1 MVDVRPH
8 EYDPVAQPELFEGVM
23 ARRVI
28 AFLIDLVVIA
38 VPLFL
43 FGVFIV
49 MFGIVTLGLGFLLFF
64 VYWPIMVVWALLYYG
79 LTLGSARSATIG
91 MRMVDIELRTWY
103 GAPSYFVLGA
113 THGLG
118 YWLSTTFLT
127 PLILLIALFND
138 RRRLLHDIVLGTVVV
153 NSAAR
158 ASMLRGRP
166 L

>member
-1 MVDVRPH
+1 MSDVRPH
-8 EYDPVAQPELFEGVM
+8 EYDPAARPELFEGVM
-23 ARRVI
+23 PRRVI

-43 FGVFIV
+43 VGVFIV
-49 MFGIVTLGLGFLLFF
+49 MFGIVTLGLGFFLFF
-64 VYWPIMVVWALLYYG
+64 VYWPVTVVIALLYYG
-79 LTLGSARSATIG
+79 LTLGGPRSATIG
-91 MRMVDIELRTWY
+91 MRMMDIELRTWH

-127 PLILLIALFND
+127 PFILLIALFNN

-153 NSAAR
+153 NSAER
-158 ASMLRGRP
+158 AAMLTRRP

>member
-23 ARRVI
+23 ERRVI
-28 AFLIDLVVIA
+28 AFLIDLVVLG
-38 VPLFL
+38 VPLFFFAAFIL
-43 FGVFIV
+43 MLGFATFG
-49 MFGIVTLGLGFLLFF
+49 LGLFLF
-64 VYWPIMVVWALLYYG
+64 VLYWPVVVVWGLLYYG
-79 LTLGSARSATIG
+79 LTLGSAQSATIG
-91 MRMVDIELRTWY
+91 MRMMDIELRTSY

-127 PLILLIALFND
+127 PLILLVALFNE
-138 RRRLLHDIVLGTVVV
+138 RRRLLHDIVLGTVVI
-153 NSAAR
+153 NSPAR
-158 ASMLRGRP
+158 AAMLRGRP